1 MPTASPIARAM
12 RRRFAESLRP
22 RERVRPSEW
31 VTKNVRLANA
41 TSARPGPFDVH
52 WKPWTRYCHDAHFE
66 NPAKSGTITIK
77 PGQVGDSEVKVN
89 LAAYVCVHD
98 PGPIA
103 YITTDEPKATEFA
116 CDRFQPRVETTPQL
130 RALFDDAGGV
140 GRVRRDVMRSRPYR
154 GGRIS
159 FLSARATNEF
169 IGTPYKWV
177 FGDEFQACTDAFD
190 GDLFTAIEVRR
201 TTFKNVG
208 GAYLFGH
215 PYNEHQD
222 IHGLWERESTRECLV
237 FDCPH
242 CKKAIFP
249 RWRKNVKVET
259 REDGSIDPLSAVFV
273 CEHCGGVVSDGQRA
287 AALVER
293 ERGGTSRFESELTE
307 DERRA
312 RRYVG
317 LWFTRLCDPSVTVLE
332 LAREWAAKVDEASR
346 QEWMNKRMGEPYK
359 PEFATIRLELVK
371 DALGEVERVGTTI
384 GVGAVAKLAGGPL
397 GCRMFVAGVDVQAP
411 KEKPF
416 FYVAGR
422 AFYGNGRSVVTHL
435 LRVQG
440 FDTLHEVLRGMCVS
454 VDGRLMGLRAVGID
468 VGFHT
473 QAVLESCRSA
483 VYSVVPG
490 AGRIECVPIRY
501 QTGAGVGPDSVAA
514 LAPEHKR
521 KHPLRPELPALP
533 YYYLWRHHWVERFIR
548 SLSEKRL
555 TIAVPPGER
564 PPDLEEHLMSN
575 TLRPVKALHGFD
587 VVREEYWKPDEVR
600 DDWLQAMAFAEA
612 AASVHLGL
620 DQMFALA
627 QSERPVEAVSSTGP
641 GFRGQVGG
649 LTGQHKGLGMR
660 HGDWRGVLGGG
671 GGGGGGF
678 GGGRGGLGG
687 R

>member
-1 MPTASPIARAM
+1 M

-130 RALFDDAGGV
+130 RALFDDAGGK
-140 GRVRRDVMRSRPYR
+140 VRRDVMRSRPYR

-215 PYNEHQD
+215 PYHEHQD

-242 CKKAIFP
+242 PRCSKAIFP

-259 REDGSIDPLSAVFV
+259 REDGSMDPLSAVFV
-273 CEHCGGVVSDGQRA
+273 CEHCGGVVTDGQRA

-293 ERGGTSRFESELTE
+293 ERGGTSRFESELSE
-307 DERRA
+307 EERRA

-346 QEWMNKRMGEPYK
+346 QEWMNKRMGEPYVR
-359 PEFATIRLELVK
+359 EFKTLRLDIVQS
-371 DALGEVERVGTTI
+371 AFGEVERAPTTLGI
-384 GVGAVAKLAGGPL
+384 GSIPKLSGGPL
-397 GCRMFVAGVDVQAP
+397 GCRMFVGGVDVQRP
-411 KEKPF
+411 LEKPY
-416 FYVAGR
+416 FYVSGR

-435 LRVQG
+435 LLVQG
-440 FDTLHEVLRGMCVS
+440 FESLHQVLREMCVN
-454 VDGRLMGLRAVGID
+454 VDGRVMGLRAVGID
-468 VGFHT
+468 VGDNT
-473 QAVLESCRSA
+473 QAVMESCRQA
-483 VYSVVPG
+483 VYSVAPG
-490 AGRIECVPIRY
+490 SGRIEFVPLRY
-501 QTGAGVGPDSVAA
+501 QTGAGCGPDKVAVP
-514 LAPEHKR
+514 APDGKCR
-521 KHPLRPELPALP
+521 HPLRPELPALP
-533 YYYLWRHHWVERFIR
+533 YYYLWRHHWVDRFIR
-548 SLSEKRL
+548 SLTEKKI
-555 TIAVPPGER
+555 TVAVPHGTR

-575 TLRPVKALHGFD
+575 MLIVKRAVHGWD
-587 VVREEYWKPDEVR
+587 ADREEYERGKDKR
-600 DDWLQAMAFAEA
+600 DDWLQCMALAEA

-627 QSERPVEAVSSTGP
+627 QAERPVEAVPSTGP

-649 LTGQHKGLGMR
+649 LTGQHKGFGMR

-671 GGGGGGF
+671 GGGGGL
-678 GGGRGGLGG
+678 GGGRGGRGG